1 MSEKKTWGIIG
12 GGMMG
17 MTLALR
23 LAQKGDK
30 VTIFEA
36 SDKAGGLTSSWAM
49 PARSGSNGDRVVWD
63 KYYHVILMSDL
74 NTRKI
79 LKEIGLENECNWVET
94 KTGFYSD
101 GKLYSMSNLVE
112 FFKFPP
118 INLIDKFRLGLTIFA
133 ASKIKN
139 WHKLENILVADWLT
153 KWSGKRVFEKIWLPL
168 LKAKLGE
175 NYKNTSAAFI
185 WATIQRMYAARKS
198 GLKKEMFGY
207 VSGGYER
214 INSQFAKH
222 LQNMGVEFK
231 YNSKVKAVNKPA
243 GPVGGQ
249 INGNLILTT
258 LDDNQYQFD
267 HVISTLSSKESVKVA
282 PQLTDS
288 EKQQHE
294 AIKYLGVICPSVLL
308 GKEISPYYVTNITDS
323 WPPFTGVIE
332 MTALIDKK
340 ETKGNHLVYLP
351 KYVNPDD
358 ELFNKDDKELQEI
371 FLGSLYK
378 MYSHI
383 SEKDLHFWGV
393 SKARIVFALPT
404 LNYSKKVPGITTS
417 IQNYYIINSAQIING
432 TLNVNET
439 IQVAE
444 TKLKEILNNE

>member
-1 MSEKKTWGIIG
+1 MTDQKTWGIIG
-12 GGMMG
+12 GGMLG

-23 LAQKGDK
+23 LSQKGHK
-30 VTIFEA
+30 VTIYESA
-36 SDKAGGLTSSWAM
+36 EKVGGLTSSWQM
-49 PARSGSNGDRVVWD
+49 NGVTWDRF
-63 KYYHVILMSDL
+63 YHVILMSDL

-79 LKEIGLENECNWVET
+79 LKEIGLENDLRWVET

-139 WHKLENILVADWLT
+139 WQRLENIPVADWLT

-168 LKAKLGE
+168 LKAKLGD

-185 WATIQRMYAARKS
+185 WSTIQRMYAARKS

-207 VSGGYER
+207 VTGGYEK
-214 INSQFAKH
+214 INNRFAEH
-222 LQNMGVEFK
+222 LAKIGINIQ
-231 YNSKVKAVNKPA
+231 YNSKVKNIKKTSSGKIEIISENSA
-243 GPVGGQ
+243 Q
-249 INGNLILTT
+249 I
-258 LDDNQYQFD
+258 FD
-267 HVISTLSSKESVKVA
+267 EVISTLSSRESVKIVEG
-282 PQLTDS
+282 LTNA
-288 EKQQHE
+288 EINQHNN
-294 AIKYLGVICPSVLL
+294 IKYLGVICPSILL
-308 GKEISPYYVTNITDS
+308 KKSISPYYVTNITDN
-323 WPPFTGVIE
+323 WPPFTGIIE
-332 MTALIDKK
+332 MTALIDKN
-340 ETKGNHLVYLP
+340 EIKGNHLVYLP

-358 ELFNKDDKELQEI
+358 ELFDKPEKELRNI

-378 MYSHI
+378 MYPNL
-383 SEKDLHFWGV
+383 SEEDLRFWGV

-404 LNYSKKVPGITTS
+404 INYSKKVPGVTTS
-417 IQNYYIINSAQIING
+417 LGNYYIINSAQIING

-444 TKLKEILNNE
+444 NKLKEILNNHG

>member
-1 MSEKKTWGIIG
+1 MAEQKTWGIIG
-12 GGMMG
+12 GGMLG

-23 LAQKGDK
+23 LSQQGHK
-30 VTIFEA
+30 VTIYEA
-36 SDKAGGLTSSWAM
+36 ADKVGGLTGSWQM
-49 PARSGSNGDRVVWD
+49 NGVVWD
-63 KYYHVILMSDL
+63 KYYHVILMSDI

-79 LKEIGLENECNWVET
+79 LKEIGLENDLRWVET
-94 KTGFYSD
+94 KTGFYSN
-101 GKLYSMSNLVE
+101 GKLYSMSNLIE

-139 WHKLENILVADWLT
+139 WERLENIPVAEWLT

-185 WATIQRMYAARKS
+185 WTTIQRMYAARKS

-207 VSGGYER
+207 VTGGYEK
-214 INSQFAKH
+214 INNRFAEYLSEK
-222 LQNMGVEFK
+222 GIDIK
-231 YNSKVKAVNKPA
+231 YNSKVKSVKKTSSGMLEVMTENNSSS
-243 GPVGGQ
+243 V
-249 INGNLILTT
+249 
-258 LDDNQYQFD
+258 FD
-267 HVISTLSSKESVKVA
+267 EVISTLSSKESVKIA
-282 PQLTDS
+282 EGLTDAEIQLHNS
-288 EKQQHE
+288 
-294 AIKYLGVICPSVLL
+294 IKYLGVICPSILL
-308 GKEISPYYVTNITDS
+308 KKPISPYYVTNITDT

-340 ETKGNHLVYLP
+340 ETKGNNLVYLP

-358 ELFNKDDKELQEI
+358 ELFIKNDKELREI
-371 FLGSLYK
+371 FLGALYK
-378 MYSHI
+378 MYPDI
-383 SEKDLHFWGV
+383 SEDDLHFWGV

-404 LNYSKKVPGITTS
+404 INYSKKIPGIKTS
-417 IQNYYIINSAQIING
+417 LGNYYVINSAQIING

-444 TKLKEILNNE
+444 TKLKEILKEK

>member
-1 MSEKKTWGIIG
+1 MAEQKTWGIIG
-12 GGMMG
+12 GGMLG

-23 LAQKGDK
+23 LSQKGFK
-30 VTIFEA
+30 VTIYESA
-36 SDKAGGLTSSWAM
+36 EKVGGLTSSWKM
-49 PARSGSNGDRVVWD
+49 DGVVWD
-63 KYYHVILMSDL
+63 RFYHVILMSDL

-79 LKEIGLENECNWVET
+79 LKEIGLENDLRWVET

-139 WHKLENILVADWLT
+139 WQRLENIPVADWLT

-168 LKAKLGE
+168 LKAKLGD

-185 WATIQRMYAARKS
+185 WSTIQRMYAARKS

-207 VSGGYER
+207 VTGGYEK
-214 INSQFAKH
+214 INNRFAEH
-222 LQNMGVEFK
+222 LAKIGINIQ
-231 YNSKVKAVNKPA
+231 YNSKVKSIKKTSFGKMEVTTENST
-243 GPVGGQ
+243 Q
-249 INGNLILTT
+249 I
-258 LDDNQYQFD
+258 FD
-267 HVISTLSSKESVKVA
+267 EVISTLSSRESVKIVEG
-282 PQLTDS
+282 LTNA
-288 EKQQHE
+288 EIYQHNN
-294 AIKYLGVICPSVLL
+294 IKYLGVICPSILL
-308 GKEISPYYVTNITDS
+308 KKSISPYYVTNITDN
-323 WPPFTGVIE
+323 WPPFTGIIE
-332 MTALIDKK
+332 MTALIDNN
-340 ETKGNHLVYLP
+340 EIKGNHLVYLP

-358 ELFNKDDKELQEI
+358 ELFDKPEKELRNI

-378 MYSHI
+378 MYPNV
-383 SEKDLHFWGV
+383 SEEDLLFWGV

-404 LNYSKKVPGITTS
+404 INYSKNVPGVTTS
-417 IQNYYIINSAQIING
+417 LGNYYIINSAQIING

-444 TKLKEILNNE
+444 NKLKEILNNHG

>member
-1 MSEKKTWGIIG
+1 MSITEQKTWGIIG
-12 GGMMG
+12 GGMLG

-23 LAQKGDK
+23 LSQKGDQ
-30 VTIFEA
+30 VTIFESA
-36 SDKAGGLTSSWAM
+36 EKVGGLTSSWEM
-49 PARSGSNGDRVVWD
+49 PTGANGDKITWD
-63 KYYHVILMSDL
+63 RFYHVILMSDL

-79 LKEIGLENECNWVET
+79 LKEIGLENDLRWVET

-101 GKLYSMSNLVE
+101 GKLYSMSNLIE

-139 WHKLENILVADWLT
+139 WQRLENIPVADWLT

-168 LKAKLGE
+168 LKAKLGD

-185 WATIQRMYAARKS
+185 WSTIQRMYAARKS

-207 VSGGYER
+207 VTGGYEK
-214 INSQFAKH
+214 INNEFAKH
-222 LQNMGVEFK
+222 LKNIGVTFK
-231 YNSKVKAVNKPA
+231 YNSKAIAVNK
-243 GPVGGQ
+243 Q
-249 INGNLILTT
+249 INGNLILITS
-258 LDDNQYQFD
+258 DNNTCTFD
-267 HVISTLSSKESVKVA
+267 NVISTLSSRESVKIA
-282 PQLTDS
+282 PQLSDS

-308 GKEISPYYVTNITDS
+308 KKSISPYYVTNITDN
-323 WPPFTGVIE
+323 WPPFTGIIE
-332 MTALIDKK
+332 MTALIDKQ

-358 ELFNKDDKELQEI
+358 ELFNQDEKELRQL

-378 MYSHI
+378 MYPNL
-383 SEKDLHFWGV
+383 SEDDLLFWGV
-393 SKARIVFALPT
+393 SKARIVFVLPT
-404 LNYSKKVPGITTS
+404 INYSKKVPGVTTS
-417 IQNYYIINSAQIING
+417 LGNYYIINSAQIING

-444 TKLKEILNNE
+444 NKLKEILKENE